1 MEKEEYLR
9 QVNELIGQGVPA
21 EEAHYRVL
29 TNELE
34 EANKKYHSIS
44 GLWPNDDPN
53 RPNLAFDGFVKDRN
67 LKIPKGAKILAFKN
81 DSDNE
86 KAPTYRLVWT
96 RS

>member
-21 EEAHYRVL
+21 EEAHYQVL
-29 TNELE
+29 TDELE

-44 GLWPNDDPN
+44 GLWPNADPN
-53 RPNLAFDGFVKDRN
+53 SKVAFDGFVKDKS

>member
-1 MEKEEYLR
+1 MEKEEYLK

-21 EEAHYRVL
+21 EEAHYQVL

-34 EANKKYHSIS
+34 EANKKFQKLVFLFRHII
-44 GLWPNDDPN
+44 
-53 RPNLAFDGFVKDRN
+53 VKDKS

-96 RS
+96 RP